1 MQSSRVISLLRSIQD
16 LSHLDNQ
23 VIMQINDI
31 GYAAIQQ
38 TQLKKMLD
46 KRALVNEGRMAKRD
60 AEVDEILEKINIEEL
75 RKKH

>member
-46 KRALVNEGRMAKRD
+46 KRALVNEERMAKMD

>member
-31 GYAAIQQ
+31 GYAAIQ
-38 TQLKKMLD
+38 
-46 KRALVNEGRMAKRD
+46 
-60 AEVDEILEKINIEEL
+60 
-75 RKKH
+75 